1 MKFFFISLGSIVLT
15 LAVAALGVHLY
26 FAKLNDVSIE
36 KQYMTIEQQLQYCQ
50 ELTTIKKQYSNIVSI
65 KKQAAL
71 GLAKSYSIVK
81 YTGIIRV
88 GIEDITAASIMIHDV
103 KTTIT
108 ISIPPPGE
116 VFEEKQSIFVPIQTQ
131 EIFSEIQSSRQQ
143 TVTSLIDQGLLSE
156 AQDVTR
162 TVIQTIL
169 FAAGYKTV
177 FIQLK

>member
-1 MKFFFISLGSIVLT
+1 
-15 LAVAALGVHLY
+15 
-26 FAKLNDVSIE
+26 KLNDVSIE

-88 GIEDITAASIMIHDV
+88 GIEDITAASIMIHDD

-108 ISIPPPGE
+108 ITIPPPVILGNDLSSLE
-116 VFEEKQSIFVPIQTQ
+116 VFDEKQSIFVPIQTQ

-177 FIQLK
+177 FIQFK